1 VNYRHHYHAGNFA
14 DVLKHAV
21 LLRLLADLQA
31 KDKGILY
38 LDTHAGRGG
47 YDLAAAATGTSLAR
61 APEWPNGLGRV
72 LGRPDAPAEIAEYLE
87 AVRTFDAVAG
97 GGGVGVGVGANVN
110 ADADADTD
118 AVFAGEDPAGEEAPA
133 GRGGAPRFYPGSPRL
148 AIGRLRP
155 QDRAMLCERHPD
167 ERAALAEEFAGVR
180 RVSVQEID
188 GYTAVRAALPPP
200 ERRALVLIDPPFEQ
214 ADEWARIVGAVRDGL
229 ARLPGGVFAVWYPLT
244 ARARVDAFY
253 RELLATPKLPP
264 CFTVELLVAGEAAG
278 LKLWGCGMLILNPP
292 WGSAR
297 PLNELAS
304 WLAPVLAQGD
314 GAAGGV
320 HWLVPE
326 T

>member
-1 VNYRHHYHAGNFA
+1 MNYRHHYHAANFA

-21 LLRLLADLQA
+21 LLRLLAGLQA
-31 KDKGILY
+31 KEKGILY

-47 YDLAAAATGTSLAR
+47 YDLAAAAAGTSLAR
-61 APEWPNGLGRV
+61 EPEWPNGLGRV
-72 LGRPDAPAEIAEYLE
+72 LGRADAPAEIAEYLE

-97 GGGVGVGVGANVN
+97 GGG
-110 ADADADTD
+110 
-118 AVFAGEDPAGEEAPA
+118 EE
-133 GRGGAPRFYPGSPRL
+133 APRFYPGSPRL
-148 AIGRLRP
+148 AVGRLRP
-155 QDRAMLCERHPD
+155 QDRAMLCERHPE
-167 ERAALAEEFAGVR
+167 ERAALAEEFAGAR

-264 CFTVELLVAGEAAG
+264 CFTVELLIAGEAAG
-278 LKLWGCGMLILNPP
+278 LRLWGCGMLVLNPP

-297 PLNELAS
+297 PLDGLAR

-326 T
+326 V

>member
-21 LLRLLADLQA
+21 LLRLLDGLQA
-31 KDKGILY
+31 KEKGILY

-47 YDLAAAATGTSLAR
+47 YDLAVAASGTSKAR
-61 APEWPNGLGRV
+61 EPEWPEGLGRM
-72 LGRPDAPAEIAEYLE
+72 LDRADAPPEIVAYLE
-87 AVRTFDAVAG
+87 AVRAFDAVAG
-97 GGGVGVGVGANVN
+97 G
-110 ADADADTD
+110 
-118 AVFAGEDPAGEEAPA
+118 AGEAGV
-133 GRGGAPRFYPGSPRL
+133 APRFYPGSPRL
-148 AIGRLRP
+148 AAGRLRP
-155 QDRAMLCERHPD
+155 QDRAVFCERHPE
-167 ERAALAEEFAGVR
+167 ERAVLAQEFAGMR
-180 RVSVQEID
+180 RISVQEID

-264 CFTVELLVAGEAAG
+264 CFTVELLIAGEAAG
-278 LKLWGCGMLILNPP
+278 LKLWGCGLLVLNPP
-292 WGSAR
+292 WGSDR
-297 PLNELAS
+297 PLDGLAR
-304 WLAPVLAQGD
+304 WLAPVLAQGA

-326 T
+326 A